1 MTRREGTGHSRGTGR
16 NRLTIRN
23 KDPRLER
30 DNLGLGD
37 REIRAMEVENHGVR
51 FFRRGVVSNRARRGG
66 NR

>member
-1 MTRREGTGHSRGTGR
+1 MTRREGTGRSNGTGR
-16 NRLTIRN
+16 NRMNVRN

-30 DNLGLGD
+30 ENLGLSD
-37 REIRAMEVENHGVR
+37 REIRALEAENHGVK